1 MQSAAARRLRK
12 PLELYPRA
20 LPTPRYRS
28 DRQFRA
34 YQAALLSEPPVNQP
48 DAHCPRRAAGRLPVA
63 ARPRVSLDR
72 IPNLSNALPP
82 DWAIIWRKRMNT
94 PAPTSTEIVEHCK
107 TLGFL
112 AKQLYVIFTT
122 PTSDIE
128 PVMKNL
134 EQHLDYQ
141 QLLE

>member
-1 MQSAAARRLRK
+1 M
-12 PLELYPRA
+12 
-20 LPTPRYRS
+20 
-28 DRQFRA
+28 D
-34 YQAALLSEPPVNQP
+34 
-48 DAHCPRRAAGRLPVA
+48 
-63 ARPRVSLDR
+63 
-72 IPNLSNALPP
+72 
-82 DWAIIWRKRMNT
+82 T

-141 QLLE
+141 QLLGTPGRDVCRRPPLDR

>member
-1 MQSAAARRLRK
+1 
-12 PLELYPRA
+12 
-20 LPTPRYRS
+20 
-28 DRQFRA
+28 
-34 YQAALLSEPPVNQP
+34 
-48 DAHCPRRAAGRLPVA
+48 
-63 ARPRVSLDR
+63 
-72 IPNLSNALPP
+72 
-82 DWAIIWRKRMNT
+82 MNT

-141 QLLE
+141 QLLERGA